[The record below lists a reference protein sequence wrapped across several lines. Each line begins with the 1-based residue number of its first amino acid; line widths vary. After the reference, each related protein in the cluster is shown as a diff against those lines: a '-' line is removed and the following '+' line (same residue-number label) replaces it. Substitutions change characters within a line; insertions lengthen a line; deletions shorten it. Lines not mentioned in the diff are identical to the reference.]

1 MFRTCPICGRQYGE
15 YPALSRVDN
24 KTEICPD
31 CGLDEAL
38 ACFLKFERE
47 KKKATVK

>member
-1 MFRTCPICGRQYGE
+1 MMRTCPICGKLYGE
-15 YPALSRVDN
+15 YPAISRQDN

-38 ACFLKFERE
+38 AWFLKYE
-47 KKKATVK
+47 KEGEK